1 MILKWSDDMPVIN
14 TNVSALYAQA
24 ALTTNAR
31 GLNTDMQQL
40 STGKRINGAADDA
53 AGIEIASRLTS
64 QIRGLNQAI
73 RNANDAISMI
83 QTAEGATD
91 AITNM
96 LQRMRELTIQVGN
109 DTNGADDKAAISKE
123 YAALATEIDRVA
135 NSTTWGGVHVLN
147 GGSGSAG
154 TSQSFS
160 YAVDASASSAGII
173 SVSFKSMNIGGSGSA
188 ALLVAKSGA
197 ASAGFLASDIT
208 ASGAQTLVGKIDDSI
223 KFVNGARSDF
233 GAAINRL
240 QYTIDNLTN
249 ISTNAA
255 ASRSRIE
262 DTDYS
267 QATSDLARRNII
279 QQAATAMLAQ
289 ANQQP
294 QMVLQL
300 FK

>member
-31 GLNTDMQQL
+31 GLNADMQQL
-40 STGKRINGAADDA
+40 STGKRINSAADDS
-53 AGIEIASRLTS
+53 AGIAISSRLTS
-64 QIRGLNQAI
+64 QIRGLNQAV

-96 LQRMRELTIQVGN
+96 LQRMRELTIQAGN
-109 DTNGADDKAAISKE
+109 GTNGDDDKAAISKE
-123 YAALATEIDRVA
+123 YASLATEIDRVA

-147 GGSGSAG
+147 GSGSAG
-154 TSQSFS
+154 TSKSIS
-160 YAVDASASSAGII
+160 YSVDASASSAGVI

-188 ALLVAKSGA
+188 ALLVKASGA
-197 ASAGFLASDIT
+197 AASGFLSSTIT

-223 KFVNGARSDF
+223 KFVNGVRSDF

-240 QYTIDNLTN
+240 QYTVDNLTS
-249 ISTNAA
+249 ISTNTA

-262 DTDYS
+262 DVDYS
-267 QATSDLARRNII
+267 IATSDLARRNII